1 MSRHHIL
8 PPLAYLPPQ
17 PKKIEKPKR
26 RLRPGDVDETEEAAQ
41 TSEASAADQLLTPGS
56 GLAKPDLPAIEGSEH
71 KPHHPQGRLSEDTL
85 RAMLQ
90 VQESKEG

>member
-26 RLRPGDVDETEEAAQ
+26 RLRLGDVDETEEAAQ
-41 TSEASAADQLLTPGS
+41 TRETAAADQLLTPGS
-56 GLAKPDLPAIEGSEH
+56 VLSKPDLPAIEGSEH
-71 KPHHPQGRLSEDTL
+71 KPHHPPGRLSEDTL
-85 RAMLQ
+85 KLMLQ
-90 VQESKEG
+90 VQESKAG